1 MLGGAVDAIWRER
14 QPGAA
19 FDPKET
25 VTNGGFRVGQ
35 FAAARKF
42 LEPAT
47 T

>member
-1 MLGGAVDAIWRER
+1 MRFGASVNL
-14 QPGAA
+14 GAA